1 MDQLSLLISRHKE
14 HGAAMADLLM
24 PCRALETPAAQQA
37 FKKNKNS
44 LKQSNK
50 KPQPKL
56 ARDKLRTSIL
66 ISIASVRHQNP
77 VRNWDLRMFPN
88 KNQVNLEG
96 NKSRVGLT
104 LEKLLEILIHQEY
117 TTSICLFVSAPLV
130 EEILLFRVIVAWL
143 EEIFPLLN
151 NIQSLPAFI

>member
-1 MDQLSLLISRHKE
+1 
-14 HGAAMADLLM
+14 
-24 PCRALETPAAQQA
+24 
-37 FKKNKNS
+37 
-44 LKQSNK
+44 
-50 KPQPKL
+50 
-56 ARDKLRTSIL
+56 
-66 ISIASVRHQNP
+66 
-77 VRNWDLRMFPN
+77 MFPN

-104 LEKLLEILIHQEY
+104 LEKLLEVLIHQEY
-117 TTSICLFVSAPLV
+117 TTSICLFVPAPLL